1 MTDIPITATE
11 RKAQFTGNTGL
22 GPFAFTFNILTN
34 SDIRV
39 IKNSTVLTLTS
50 EYTVTTNVD
59 GTGSV
64 TLTGSGNG
72 TALVSADILTIIGN
86 RQLARTSDYVQG
98 GNLFAEALNEDLDS
112 IVIMMQQ
119 LDEKVSRTMRI
130 DAGDIGENLL
140 LPSKASR
147 LNRVLQFNAST
158 GDPEAGPTA
167 ADVAN
172 AQTNAT
178 NAAAS
183 ASAAASSASAASGS
197 ASSAS
202 GSASAAASSASAAQT
217 AQTNAE
223 TAETNAE
230 TAETNAAASA
240 SAAATSETNAAS
252 SAAAAA
258 ASEAGVAADAAA
270 AASSASAA
278 ATSASN
284 ASTSE
289 TNAANSASAASGS
302 ATSAANSAAA
312 AAASFDSFD
321 DRYLGVK
328 ASDPTLDN
336 DGNALVSGALY
347 FSSTENIMKVY
358 DGASWIAATSAG
370 NVSFLQYEYT
380 ATLGQTTFSGADD
393 NAATLSY
400 TVANLI
406 VTLNGVVLD
415 NGGDYTATNGTS
427 VVLTSGAAAG
437 DLLQVIAFKSFTV
450 ADMVPA
456 STGGTFSGSVTVNGN
471 LTVNGLGNFDTAVAA
486 TNTTSSTGNVTLDF
500 SANQN
505 HVLTLTG
512 SVTLDNPTT
521 EVVGQSGFIVFIQDG
536 TGGRTVSLGTDYETA
551 GGTGLTLS
559 SAASATDVVPY
570 IVAAS
575 GRILLGAPQ
584 LAFA

>member
-1 MTDIPITATE
+1 MTDIPITANE

-22 GPFAFTFNILTN
+22 GPFAFTFNILTS

-72 TALVSADILTIIGN
+72 TALISSDILTIIGN

-178 NAAAS
+178 NAANS
-183 ASAAASSASAASGS
+183 ASAASGFASAASGS

-202 GSASAAASSASAAQT
+202 GF
-217 AQTNAE
+217 
-223 TAETNAE
+223 
-230 TAETNAAASA
+230 
-240 SAAATSETNAAS
+240 
-252 SAAAAA
+252 
-258 ASEAGVAADAAA
+258 
-270 AASSASAA
+270 
-278 ATSASN
+278 
-284 ASTSE
+284 
-289 TNAANSASAASGS
+289 ASAASSS
-302 ATSAANSAAA
+302 ADEAAAFAASINPASLLAVANNLSDVASAATARTN
-312 AAASFDSFD
+312 
-321 DRYLGVK
+321 LGLEIGVDVQ
-328 ASDPTLDN
+328 AYDATI
-336 DGNALVSGALY
+336 LVDADIGVNVQA
-347 FSSTENIMKVY
+347 Y
-358 DGASWIAATSAG
+358 D
-370 NVSFLQYEYT
+370 
-380 ATLGQTTFSGADD
+380 ATLLNGADIGVSVQAYD
-393 NAATLSY
+393 ADTAKLDVAQSFTAAQRGSTD
-400 TVANLI
+400 T
-406 VTLNGVVLD
+406 D
-415 NGGDYTATNGTS
+415 ATN
-427 VVLTSGAAAG
+427 
-437 DLLQVIAFKSFTV
+437 
-450 ADMVPA
+450 
-456 STGGTFSGSVTVNGN
+456 
-471 LTVNGLGNFDTAVAA
+471 
-486 TNTTSSTGNVTLDF
+486 TGNVTLDF
-500 SANQN
+500 SVNQN
-505 HVLTLTG
+505 FVLTLTG
-512 SVTLDNPTT
+512 NVTLDNPTT